1 MKSQTTLTENW
12 ITPRRYFCP
21 SLNTMLYVA
30 KAKMPVSES
39 TSSRVLCLPLY
50 HGLVKSDVDSIARL
64 LLRVQ
69 NN

>member
-1 MKSQTTLTENW
+1 
-12 ITPRRYFCP
+12 
-21 SLNTMLYVA
+21 MLYVA

-50 HGLVKSDVDSIARL
+50 HDLVKWDVASIARL